1 MIKCLRDRRH
11 SKQPMDERYPSLTAI
26 NGVYYMVEMA
36 LIIIK
41 YGIIDAS
48 SSGF

>member
-11 SKQPMDERYPSLTAI
+11 SKQPMDERYPSLTTI

>member
-1 MIKCLRDRRH
+1 MIKYLHDWGH
-11 SKQPMDERYPSLTAI
+11 SKQPMDERDPSLTTI

-41 YGIIDAS
+41 HGIIDAS

>member
-1 MIKCLRDRRH
+1 MIKYLHDWEH
-11 SKQPMDERYPSLTAI
+11 SKQPMDERYPSLAAI
-26 NGVYYMVEMA
+26 NDVYYMVEMA

-48 SSGF
+48 CSGF